1 MYKRWFY
8 ISGIF
13 KIYRLF
19 NFIILKYIL
28 MDFII
33 VIKIFYNYDFLIWI
47 SLRWRSVILIGMIEL
62 IWCFKILKCWS
73 IFLECMFISG

>member
-1 MYKRWFY
+1 MYKRRFY

-33 VIKIFYNYDFLIWI
+33 VIKIFYSYDFLIWI

-62 IWCFKILKCWS
+62 I
-73 IFLECMFISG
+73 